1 MMELPQ
7 EQSAEPLSE
16 DQSSSQLWQ
25 ERYIL
30 ARIDQQVIAFP
41 PSWVAEIVV
50 VERSRVLNLPF
61 YDSTVL
67 GVVHHRGSIIPLI
80 SLQSQEIKAK
90 PLVNRYKTQETLT
103 VVRLSSSAEQ
113 LAGVGLVVEQ
123 VLGSASS
130 TPSGDQPPT
139 QELNQ
144 AFTMFCPENI
154 SPSIWQTQRWYTN

>member
-7 EQSAEPLSE
+7 EQSAETLSE
-16 DQSSSQLWQ
+16 AQASQLWQ

-30 ARIDQQVIAFP
+30 TRIDQQLIAFP
-41 PSWVAEIVV
+41 PAWVAEIVV
-50 VERSRVLNLPF
+50 VERSRILNLPF

-67 GVVHHRGSIIPLI
+67 GVIHHRGSIIPLI
-80 SLQSQEIKAK
+80 SLQSQENKED
-90 PLVNRYKTQETLT
+90 PLVKRYRTQETLT

-123 VLGSASS
+123 VFGSASA
-130 TPSGDQPPT
+130 TQVSGDQPSI

-144 AFTMFCPENI
+144 SFTMFCPENI
-154 SPSIWQTQRWYTN
+154 SPSIWQAQRWCTN